1 VTETALDYLRN
12 TSAAMTDRY
21 GAADCVTHAIAV
33 AERLLAERRAPWI
46 GRLRHITMRG
56 ENVFHE
62 PLTPLRFRSSTW
74 NTHYVCC
81 CDGTAFDPILGEP
94 VPLSDYAQAVFGHA
108 IDVAEHLSPEETAR
122 LAREG
127 KLRDAFRPQPLRAPG
142 AQSPP
147 TRH

>member
-1 VTETALDYLRN
+1 VTETAPDYLRT

-21 GAADCVTHAIAV
+21 TAADCVTHAMAV
-33 AERLLAERRAPWI
+33 AERLHAAGRAPWI
-46 GRLRHITMRG
+46 GRIRHVTTRG
-56 ENVFHE
+56 EDLFHE
-62 PLTPLRFRSSTW
+62 PLIPLRFRSSCW

-81 CDGTAFDPILGEP
+81 CDGNAYDPILGQP
-94 VPLSDYAQAVFGHA
+94 VRLPDYTRAVFGHE

-127 KLRDAFRPQPLRAPG
+127 KLWEAFRPQPLRAPG

-147 TRH
+147 TRR